1 MHSALPQRGKVARRA
16 SKRLHHLRLGEVRRI
31 LVWARVYSKKR
42 ARTGTEEK
50 SSTRL

>member
-1 MHSALPQRGKVARRA
+1 MNSALPQGSKVAGGA
-16 SKRLHHLRLGEVRRI
+16 SYRLHHLRLGEVRRI
-31 LVWARVYSKKR
+31 LVRARVYSKKR